1 LRIDN
6 DVFSDSLK
14 IESAIPHVYDAI
26 VVSDYNKG
34 TVSYQLIQQLRREF
48 DGAIFV
54 DTKKSNLEQLE
65 GCIVKINNLE
75 YSRVTSVCSD
85 LVVTMG
91 KAGARHGTTVYS
103 APEVEVADVTG
114 AGDTFL
120 AALCVEYLHSNGDMQ
135 QAIEFAVRASAV
147 TVQHTGV
154 YAPTREEICV

>member
-1 LRIDN
+1 
-6 DVFSDSLK
+6 
-14 IESAIPHVYDAI
+14 
-26 VVSDYNKG
+26 
-34 TVSYQLIQQLRREF
+34 
-48 DGAIFV
+48 
-54 DTKKSNLEQLE
+54 
-65 GCIVKINNLE
+65 
-75 YSRVTSVCSD
+75 
-85 LVVTMG
+85 MG